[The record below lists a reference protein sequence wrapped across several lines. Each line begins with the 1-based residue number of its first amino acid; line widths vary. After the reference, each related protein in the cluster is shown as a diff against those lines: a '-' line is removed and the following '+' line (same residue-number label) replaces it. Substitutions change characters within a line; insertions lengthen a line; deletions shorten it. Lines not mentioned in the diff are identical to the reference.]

1 LQKKLSQDEDLQK
14 ENQSDE
20 KNKKLPVVYQNSMIS
35 TIPLANNRNFRVVSA
50 RPKTTELTNVLECHR
65 FANALQIPTARS
77 LPGATMSL
85 PTTKVLRLQ
94 YFLHPCFFAFTTCM
108 LRYI

>member
-1 LQKKLSQDEDLQK
+1 
-14 ENQSDE
+14 
-20 KNKKLPVVYQNSMIS
+20 
-35 TIPLANNRNFRVVSA
+35 
-50 RPKTTELTNVLECHR
+50 
-65 FANALQIPTARS
+65 LQIPTARS